1 MTACHRRSSGCTAR
15 RRRGFW
21 PSRRSRLVVMIC
33 SMKVHRFFRQN
44 AVFVERG
51 DTLQEAAKRMRKG
64 HLSCLPVLEDGSIL
78 GIITERDMVEA
89 VARGVPP
96 SDAHVAE
103 YTYDGSVTVDLD
115 EDSSVAATKM
125 LAIGCR
131 HLPVLHEGKLVG
143 MVSLRDLFLTAVMAD
158 AGVVVA

>member
-1 MTACHRRSSGCTAR
+1 
-15 RRRGFW
+15 
-21 PSRRSRLVVMIC
+21 
-33 SMKVHRFFRQN
+33 MKVRRFFRQN
-44 AVFVERG
+44 AVYAKRT
-51 DTLQEAAKRMRKG
+51 DTLQEAAKLMRKG
-64 HLSCLPVLEDGSIL
+64 HLSCLPVVGDGSIV

-103 YTYDGSVTVDLD
+103 YTNDGSVTISLD
-115 EDSSVAATKM
+115 DDSSVAATKM

-131 HLPVLHEGKLVG
+131 HLPVLDEGKLVG
-143 MVSLRDLFLTAVMAD
+143 MVSLRDLFLTAVMAE